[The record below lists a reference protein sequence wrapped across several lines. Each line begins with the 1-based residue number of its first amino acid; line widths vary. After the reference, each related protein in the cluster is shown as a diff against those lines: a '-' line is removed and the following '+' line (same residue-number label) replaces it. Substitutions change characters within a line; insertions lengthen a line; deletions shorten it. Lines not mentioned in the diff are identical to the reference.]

1 MTYPTP
7 TNYTVCAQGKF
18 LKAICRSYP
27 NVQIAV
33 RRDIALYHLPG
44 GVKLPD
50 PFDTLACGRFVAPFS
65 RPLRSTT
72 DDLNEDDEDNDELTF
87 DIEDETLYMDD
98 HTIPPHVTDVDDMD
112 VDMDDH
118 AHSTPDG
125 NGDEWS
131 DGEDLTQGHEQAQ
144 TTLEN
149 ATAEE
154 LATDKSATA
163 LGGRDRNKRKLVG
176 RFPIFG
182 VSNIH

>member
-1 MTYPTP
+1 
-7 TNYTVCAQGKF
+7 
-18 LKAICRSYP
+18 
-27 NVQIAV
+27 
-33 RRDIALYHLPG
+33 
-44 GVKLPD
+44 
-50 PFDTLACGRFVAPFS
+50 
-65 RPLRSTT
+65 
-72 DDLNEDDEDNDELTF
+72 
-87 DIEDETLYMDD
+87 MDD